1 MSTPSKT
8 ETNPLEAAANALKT
22 GNVIEAR
29 RILRGVTDKDPNNLT
44 AWEMTY
50 QASDNDEDRI
60 FSLNCILMLDP
71 EHPMALQ
78 KLAELRAKS
87 QSDIPS
93 KVKAKPSP
101 PAASKSKGGKKSR
114 SSTAILGSLVGLAVL
129 VCAGL
134 WVAVFYRWGVIP
146 YTLPVDQTRTSVAA
160 NHANCQ
166 ELINRAL
173 SASSDLCDRIGS
185 DQACYG
191 NHTITTRLVPGA
203 AQQFTV
209 PGDIIGINLIESI
222 SASVL
227 DPALNEWGIAIFKVI
242 GNLPRSLPGETVTLV
257 VFGNTTLENS
267 GNLETFYFYSGL
279 GQVACDQIP
288 FDGLMVTMPEG
299 TGIHF
304 IVNGSELTLMGNAS
318 LKADRNGNMKVNLY
332 SGSASLASDGQQ
344 QIFTAGE
351 SVSVHLG
358 GPNGTDSIGPPST
371 PQPLTPDD
379 LAVVCSMTGTYCD
392 PAKIT
397 PVPSDIAAQWMPTA
411 YPLSRTRTPTPT
423 PPSSP
428 TKTSTRTLAR
438 TPPSP
443 TRTSTRTLAGTPPP
457 PSAATRT
464 AAFIPSKTSP
474 PISGVVIVNIIIP
487 AADGNVISNNADT
500 AFEAQAWD
508 TAVGTTNGDGIDHVN
523 FWFTFA
529 GGAIPPLPDAGSPDV
544 LNSVR
549 YCAFGGKSNCGTMNG
564 NYNSETFNNLSS
576 GIYTMYVRAWGVS
589 GVSDVYTRTFEI
601 P

>member
-1 MSTPSKT
+1 MMTPGMP
-8 ETNPLEAAANALKT
+8 ETDPLEAAANALKT
-22 GNVIEAR
+22 GNLIEAR
-29 RILRGVTDKDPNNLT
+29 RILRGVTDKDPNNLA

-60 FSLNCILMLDP
+60 FSLNCILMLAPDQ
-71 EHPMALQ
+71 PMAQ
-78 KLAELRAKS
+78 RKLAELRAKS
-87 QSDIPS
+87 LPGTPS
-93 KVKAKPSP
+93 IVNAKPAP
-101 PAASKSKGGKKSR
+101 PVSSRPKGGKKRR
-114 SSTAILGSLVGLAVL
+114 SSAAILGSLVGFAVL

-134 WVAVFYRWGVIP
+134 WVAVLYRWGVIP

-160 NHANCQ
+160 NHADCQ

-173 SASSDLCDRIGS
+173 SASSDLCNRIGS

-209 PGDIIGINLIESI
+209 PGDIIGITQIESI

-227 DPALNEWGIAIFKVI
+227 DPALNEWGIAIFKLI

-279 GQVACDQIP
+279 GQVACDQVP

-318 LKADRNGNMKVNLY
+318 LKADRNGNMKVSLY
-332 SGSASLASDGQQ
+332 SGSGSLVSDGQQ

-392 PAKIT
+392 PTKIT

-423 PPSSP
+423 SSP
-428 TKTSTRTLAR
+428 TTTSTHTLAR
-438 TPPSP
+438 TLPP
-443 TRTSTRTLAGTPPP
+443 T
-457 PSAATRT
+457 SAATRT
-464 AAFIPSKTSP
+464 ALFIPSKTSL
-474 PISGVVIVNIIIP
+474 PISGEVVVNIIVP
-487 AADGNVISNNADT
+487 AADGNVVNNNGDT

-508 TAVGTTNGDGIDHVN
+508 TAVGTSNGDGIDHVN

-529 GGAIPPLPDAGSPDV
+529 GGSIPPLPDAGSPEV
-544 LNSVR
+544 LYSVR
-549 YCAFGGKSNCGTMNG
+549 YCAFGGTSNCKTMNY
-564 NYNSETFNNLSS
+564 NYNSEIFKTLSS

-589 GVSDVYTRTFEI
+589 GVSNVYTRTFEK